1 MLRRP
6 TGLAAAAV
14 AGVLALAPA
23 SAAVASGHGGGNGG
37 GHGKGST
44 HASAHHGKP
53 AAKHFTAVGKV
64 TSVDG
69 DQLTLADKGGSRDL
83 HGTDVTVTV
92 PDGAHIRRGGPAE
105 LADLQPGDHVSVHGM
120 RTEEGLVARHV
131 HASMPDEDTTEEGT
145 DGTVD
150 DESGDAT
157 VDDESG
163 DATVDDESDDAT
175 VDDGTTDDSTDGTTT
190 DGTPTV

>member
-6 TGLAAAAV
+6 SGLAAAAV

-23 SAAVASGHGGGNGG
+23 SVALAGNGSHGHG
-37 GHGKGST
+37 HTKT
-44 HASAHHGKP
+44 HQSAKHHGKP
-53 AAKHFTAVGKV
+53 ASKHFTAVGKV
-64 TSVDG
+64 TTVDG

-92 PDGAHIRRGGPAE
+92 PDSAHIRRGGPA
-105 LADLQPGDHVSVHGM
+105 LLTDLQPGDHVSAHGA

-131 HASMPDEDTTEEGT
+131 HASVPDEDTTADGTDDGT

-150 DESGDAT
+150 D
-157 VDDESG
+157 
-163 DATVDDESDDAT
+163 
-175 VDDGTTDDSTDGTTT
+175 
-190 DGTPTV
+190 PT

>member
-6 TGLAAAAV
+6 SGLAALAV

-23 SAAVASGHGGGNGG
+23 PAALAGDGHGHGH
-37 GHGKGST
+37 GHGKT
-44 HASAHHGKP
+44 HVSGAHHGKP
-53 AAKHFTAVGKV
+53 AAKRFTATGTV
-64 TSVDG
+64 TAVTG

-92 PDGAHIRRGGPAE
+92 PDTAHIRRGGPAV
-105 LADLQPGDHVSVHGM
+105 LADLQPGDHVMVNGM

-131 HASMPDEDTTEEGT
+131 HAHAPDADETEDG
-145 DGTVD
+145 
-150 DESGDAT
+150 
-157 VDDESG
+157 
-163 DATVDDESDDAT
+163 T
-175 VDDGTTDDSTDGTTT
+175 VDDGTTDETTDDGTTDGTTDETTDGTST

>member
-6 TGLAAAAV
+6 TGLAVAAI

-23 SAAVASGHGGGNGG
+23 SAAIASGHGS
-37 GHGKGST
+37 HGKGST

-53 AAKHFTAVGKV
+53 AATKFTATGKV

-69 DQLTLADKGGSRDL
+69 DQLTLADKGGSKDL

-92 PDGAHIRRGGPAE
+92 PDTAHIRRGGPAV
-105 LADLQPGDHVSVHGM
+105 LADLQPGDHVSVKGA

-131 HASMPDEDTTEEGT
+131 HASVPDSEDTT
-145 DGTVD
+145 DGTED
-150 DESGDAT
+150 G
-157 VDDESG
+157 
-163 DATVDDESDDAT
+163 T
-175 VDDGTTDDSTDGTTT
+175 VDDGTTDGTVDDGTTTDGTTT
-190 DGTPTV
+190 DGTTTDGTTGDGTTTDGTTTDVPPTV

>member
-6 TGLAAAAV
+6 SGLAALAV

-23 SAAVASGHGGGNGG
+23 PVALAGNGHGH
-37 GHGKGST
+37 GHGKT
-44 HASAHHGKP
+44 HVSGAHHGKP
-53 AAKHFTAVGKV
+53 AAKRFTATGTV
-64 TSVDG
+64 TAVSG

-92 PDGAHIRRGGPAE
+92 PEGAHIRRGGPAV
-105 LADLQPGDHVSVHGM
+105 LADLQPGDHVMVNGK

-131 HASMPDEDTTEEGT
+131 HAHAPD
-145 DGTVD
+145 VD
-150 DESGDAT
+150 DTEDG
-157 VDDESG
+157 
-163 DATVDDESDDAT
+163 T
-175 VDDGTTDDSTDGTTT
+175 VDDGTTDETTDGTVDDDTVDDGTVDDGTTDGTTDGSTTDGTST

>member
-14 AGVLALAPA
+14 AGVLVLAPTSVALA
-23 SAAVASGHGGGNGG
+23 GNGG
-37 GHGKGST
+37 SHGHGHGKGASHAST
-44 HASAHHGKP
+44 HQHG
-53 AAKHFTAVGKV
+53 KHFTAVGKV
-64 TSVDG
+64 TTVSG

-92 PDGAHIRRGGPAE
+92 PDGAHVRRGGPAM
-105 LADLQPGDHVSVHGM
+105 LADLQPGDHVMVNGM

-131 HASMPDEDTTEEGT
+131 HASVPDEDTTD

-150 DESGDAT
+150 DG
-157 VDDESG
+157 
-163 DATVDDESDDAT
+163 T
-175 VDDGTTDDSTDGTTT
+175 VDDGTTDDGTVDDGTVDDGTTD
-190 DGTPTV
+190 DGTVDDGTVDDGTTDDG

>member
-23 SAAVASGHGGGNGG
+23 SAALASGHGG

-44 HASAHHGKP
+44 HAATHHGKP

-69 DQLTLADKGGSRDL
+69 DQLTLADKGGSKDL

-92 PDGAHIRRGGPAE
+92 PEGAHIRRGGPAV
-105 LADLQPGDHVSVHGM
+105 LTDLQPGDHVSVNGM
-120 RTEEGLVARHV
+120 RSEEGLVARHV
-131 HASMPDEDTTEEGT
+131 HASVPDEDTTEDTT
-145 DGTVD
+145 DDG
-150 DESGDAT
+150 
-157 VDDESG
+157 
-163 DATVDDESDDAT
+163 T
-175 VDDGTTDDSTDGTTT
+175 VDDGTTDGTVTDGTTTDGTTDGTTTDGTVTDGTTDGTTT